1 MLKASASSDMS
12 EPCRFA
18 AILRGLESDGI
29 TTKDY
34 DFENI
39 YCLAGSELE
48 ISNIQTK
55 CTVN

>member
-1 MLKASASSDMS
+1 MS

-29 TTKDY
+29 FTKDY